1 MRSLRSLPGHEA
13 AFIEPMECLA
23 VPKLPDGPGWVYEIK
38 LDGYR
43 ALAFNSD
50 RKLGLSRKRKGFHRQ
65 YVHIFDA
72 LSELPPNTVLDG
84 EIVALDDAGRPNF
97 NLLQCFRA
105 KASRVCYFVFDLL
118 VYQGRDL
125 TQLALVDR
133 REILKTKLQF
143 QSALIRIAQCFAPK
157 RPRAE
162 FGNSGGQVEGQP
174 LRGREEKRIVGEG
187 RLNAGQELVIG
198 GYVPGAHGL
207 DSVIVGYQ
215 RIKTDLR
222 CARPKWICA
231 SDAEAGVHKTTAVGY
246 AVLSVCQSA
255 RNTQRPLGNR
265 TNRR

>member
-1 MRSLRSLPGHEA
+1 
-13 AFIEPMECLA
+13 MECLA

-157 RPRAE
+157 RP
-162 FGNSGGQVEGQP
+162 QP
-174 LRGREEKRIVGEG
+174 LVMQYCPFANLPEIHKDRWGTGR
-187 RLNAGQELVIG
+187 
-198 GYVPGAHGL
+198 
-207 DSVIVGYQ
+207 
-215 RIKTDLR
+215 
-222 CARPKWICA
+222 
-231 SDAEAGVHKTTAVGY
+231 TADD
-246 AVLSVCQSA
+246 
-255 RNTQRPLGNR
+255 T
-265 TNRR
+265 